1 MNKDIKYFGIDI
13 SHLVFDVTDSDGNY
27 YQYKNNE
34 FGFKKFAK
42 LLNCDS
48 HCVMEATGYYHYQL
62 AYHLLESGIKVS
74 VENPLSVKRFIQMK
88 LSKIKTDKSDSKLI
102 CAYAQQVK
110 LKLWQGNTKEE
121 IDCLQIVRTLSV
133 YTKQSTML
141 KNKLH
146 GEAVLG
152 NPSKVVLTSLKRSLR
167 GLQKEMKFLEDK
179 LLVLVKQTHQDL
191 LTRLKTI
198 PGIGPKT
205 SIMLVVLTG
214 GFERFSSASELC
226 SYAGL
231 TPVIRQS
238 GSSVKGRPR
247 ISKIGNQKLRN
258 LLFMCSFNACKYNKA
273 CRDLYERIVAKGKS
287 KKLALIAVC
296 NKLLKQAFAIAKS
309 GLIYDDTYR
318 STLVKN

>member
-1 MNKDIKYFGIDI
+1 MNKDIKYFGLDI
-13 SHLVFDVTDSDGNY
+13 SHLVFDVTDSQGNY
-27 YQYKNNE
+27 YQFKNSIS
-34 FGFKKFAK
+34 GFKKFVK
-42 LLNCDS
+42 LLDFNS

-62 AYHLLESGIKVS
+62 AYYLQEEGIKVS

-102 CAYAQQVK
+102 CEYAKHVE
-110 LKLWQGNTKEE
+110 LKLWKGNSKHQLE
-121 IDCLQIVRTLSV
+121 CLQMTRLLSV

-152 NPSKVVLTSLKRSLR
+152 NPSKAVVSSLKRNLKQV
-167 GLQKEMKFLEDK
+167 QKEMKTIEDK
-179 LLVLVKQTHQDL
+179 LLILVKEAHQDV
-191 LTRLKTI
+191 LTRLKSI

-205 SIMLVVLTG
+205 SLMLVVLTD
-214 GFERFSSASELC
+214 GFDRFTSGSELC

-258 LLFMCSFNACKYNKA
+258 LLFMCSFNACKYNHACKA
-273 CRDLYERIVAKGKS
+273 IYERLVAKGKS

-309 GLIYDDTYR
+309 GLTYDNNYR
-318 STLVKN
+318 SVLVRN